1 MGWIGGVIGMVVGA
15 KSAVRRSALSS
26 DLTEA
31 AKIGMPF
38 IRGVGEDLKKWGQED
53 WDRFKQTYR
62 PVAESLVDD
71 ANKAPEY
78 LRYER
83 DATVSAAQ
91 GSRQENDAILKNE
104 TKLGGGPAS
113 GRFRANMIAAAGNN
127 AAKRGIGQTMGR
139 LRAEQE
145 STNKKLNVLD
155 MGKTDPSSAIA
166 GLGLVTK
173 GGAEYG
179 KYGAVIGRDANKA
192 LGQAGFGIGKMIGS
206 YRGGGNYNSPDYN
219 NSGAPDYVWGD
230 RSGADNANSQNAEFG
245 LADEFADGGVI
256 RGPGTGRSDSIPAVI
271 DGEVPARVSN
281 GERLIPADIVAN
293 IGLDRLNE
301 LISISKGLDHAI

>member
-1 MGWIGGVIGMVVGA
+1 MSWIGGIIGMVVGA
-15 KSAVRRSALSS
+15 KGAVRRSALSS

-31 AKIGMPF
+31 AKTGMPF

-83 DATVSAAQ
+83 DATISSALGASQ
-91 GSRQENDAILKNE
+91 DNDAIIKNE
-104 TKLGGGPAS
+104 TRLGGGPAS

-127 AAKRGIGQTMGR
+127 AAKSGIGQTMGR

-179 KYGAVIGRDANKA
+179 KYSAAIGRDANKA
-192 LGQAGFGIGKMIGS
+192 LGQAGFGIGKTIGS
-206 YRGGGNYNSPDYN
+206 YKGGKDGWKTSSDYLKNTGEDYSYDSFSGGSDSGSSDWENY
-219 NSGAPDYVWGD
+219 
-230 RSGADNANSQNAEFG
+230 AE
-245 LADEFADGGVI
+245 GGVI
-256 RGPGTGRSDSIPAVI
+256 RGPGSGRSDSIPAVI
-271 DGEVPARVSN
+271 DGELPARVSN
-281 GERLIPADIVAN
+281 GERIIPADVVAN
-293 IGLDRLNE
+293 IGIDRLNE
-301 LISISKGLDHAI
+301 LISISKGLAHAI